1 MAKKIIAGSL
11 VSAKRKV
18 EGLGIVLDRVQ
29 DMNLYAEFD
38 LTDAFTKLYDKN
50 HPEYMFGPGD
60 KFVSYTLRSDSI
72 EAINETIIKN
82 KPEVDEKALKA
93 FWAHNRAYS
102 NVTAPKKRRK
112 RVLTPK
118 IDFCLVHWTKAPSDY
133 DGSPASWY
141 IKRGPVWM
149 ITTSLKNK

>member
-11 VSAKRKV
+11 VTTKRRV
-18 EGLGIVLDRVQ
+18 EGLGIVLDRVK

-38 LTDAFTKLYDKN
+38 LTDAFAKLYDSN

-60 KFVSYTLRSDSI
+60 TFVSYTLRSDSI

-82 KPEVDEKALKA
+82 KPEVDENALKA

-102 NVTAPKKRRK
+102 NVNVPKKRK
-112 RVLTPK
+112 ARVLPPK
-118 IDFCLVHWTKAPSDY
+118 VDFCLVHWTKAPSDY
-133 DGSPASWY
+133 GDTPAQWY
-141 IKRGPVWM
+141 VSRGPIWM

>member
-11 VSAKRKV
+11 VSTKRKV
-18 EGLGIVLDRVQ
+18 AGLGIVLERVQ

-38 LTDAFTKLYDKN
+38 LSDAFAKLYDTN

-82 KPEVDEKALKA
+82 KPEVDEGALKT

-102 NVTAPKKRRK
+102 NVNAPKKRKK

-118 IDFCLVHWTKAPSDY
+118 VDFCLVHWTKPPSDY
-133 DGSPASWY
+133 DDKPALWY
-141 IKRGPVWM
+141 AKRVQSG
-149 ITTSLKNK
+149 

>member
-11 VSAKRKV
+11 VSTKRKV
-18 EGLGIVLDRVQ
+18 AGLGIVLERVQ

-38 LTDAFTKLYDKN
+38 LSDAFAKLYDTN

-82 KPEVDEKALKA
+82 KPEVDEAALKT

-102 NVTAPKKRRK
+102 NVNAPKKRKK

-118 IDFCLVHWTKAPSDY
+118 VDFCLIHWTKPPSDY
-133 DGSPASWY
+133 DDKPAMWY
-141 IKRGPVWM
+141 VKRGPIWM

>member
-11 VSAKRKV
+11 VTTKRRV

-38 LTDAFTKLYDKN
+38 LTDAFAKLYNAN

-82 KPEVDEKALKA
+82 KPEVDEGALKA

-102 NVTAPKKRRK
+102 NVSAPKKRK
-112 RVLTPK
+112 TRVLEPK
-118 IDFCLVHWTKAPSDY
+118 VDFCLIHWTKAPSDY
-133 DGSPASWY
+133 DDKPAMWY
-141 IKRGPVWM
+141 VKRGPIWM
-149 ITTSLKNK
+149 VTTSLKNK

>member
-11 VSAKRKV
+11 VSTKRKV
-18 EGLGIVLDRVQ
+18 AGLGIVLERVQ

-38 LTDAFTKLYDKN
+38 LSDAFAKLYDTN

-82 KPEVDEKALKA
+82 KPEVDEAALKT

-102 NVTAPKKRRK
+102 NVNAPKKRKK

-118 IDFCLVHWTKAPSDY
+118 VDFCLVHWTKPPSDY
-133 DGSPASWY
+133 DDKPALWY
-141 IKRGPVWM
+141 AKRGPIWM
-149 ITTSLKNK
+149 LTTSLKNK

>member
-11 VSAKRKV
+11 VSTKRKV
-18 EGLGIVLDRVQ
+18 AALGIVLERVQ

-38 LTDAFTKLYDKN
+38 LSDAFAKLYDTN

-82 KPEVDEKALKA
+82 KPEVDEGALKT

-102 NVTAPKKRRK
+102 NVNAPKKRKK

-118 IDFCLVHWTKAPSDY
+118 VDFCLVHWTKPPSDY
-133 DGSPASWY
+133 DDKPALWY
-141 IKRGPVWM
+141 AKRGPIWM
-149 ITTSLKNK
+149 LTTSLKNK

>member
-11 VSAKRKV
+11 VSTKRKV
-18 EGLGIVLDRVQ
+18 AGLGIVLERVQ

-38 LTDAFTKLYDKN
+38 LSDAFAKLYDTS

-82 KPEVDEKALKA
+82 KPEVDEGALKT

-102 NVTAPKKRRK
+102 NVNAPKKRKK

-118 IDFCLVHWTKAPSDY
+118 VDFCLIHWTKPPSDY
-133 DGSPASWY
+133 DDKPALWY
-141 IKRGPVWM
+141 TNRGPIWM

>member
-11 VSAKRKV
+11 VSTKRRV
-18 EGLGIVLDRVQ
+18 EGIGIVLDRVQ

-38 LTDAFTKLYDKN
+38 LTDAFNKLYDIN

-60 KFVSYTLRSDSI
+60 KFVSYSLRSDSI
-72 EAINETIIKN
+72 GAINETIIKN

-102 NVTAPKKRRK
+102 NVNAPKKRNK

-118 IDFCLVHWTKAPSDY
+118 VDFGLVHWTKAPSDY
-133 DGSPASWY
+133 DGGPASWY